1 MNKVILMGRLTA
13 DPERKVTPGGTTVA
27 SFSIAVSRDYKNKDG
42 GYETDFFPVVAWK
55 QTAEFICQY
64 FRKGKPILLE
74 GRLQARSYEDKQGI
88 RRHVTEVV
96 AEKARFVLSDGSG
109 GMSSPSGGRAPESN
123 VDSLEGYE
131 IIGDGDLPF

>member
-13 DPERKVTPGGTTVA
+13 DPERKVTPGGTAVA
-27 SFSIAVSRDYKNKDG
+27 SFSIAVSRDHKNKDG
-42 GYETDFFPVVAWK
+42 GYDTDFISVVAWK
-55 QTAEFICQY
+55 QTAEFLCQY
-64 FRKGKPILLE
+64 FRKGKPVLLE

-109 GMSSPSGGRAPESN
+109 GMSSPSSGKAPESS

-131 IIGDGDLPF
+131 IIGDEDLPF

>member
-1 MNKVILMGRLTA
+1 MNKAILMGRLTA
-13 DPERKVTPGGTTVA
+13 DPERKVTPGGTAVA
-27 SFSIAVSRDYKNKDG
+27 SFSIAVSRDHKNKDG
-42 GYETDFFPVVAWK
+42 GYDTDFISVVAWK
-55 QTAEFICQY
+55 QTAEFLCQY
-64 FRKGKPILLE
+64 FRKGKPVLLE

-109 GMSSPSGGRAPESN
+109 GMSSPSGGKASESS